1 MPENERITVEVKQG
15 VCVCSLPLLKLDSAP
30 ISHSGK
36 SKLVGGTGGFL
47 KVEGVPGYPGLKLS
61 ATLIVPLPRV

>member
-1 MPENERITVEVKQG
+1 M
-15 VCVCSLPLLKLDSAP
+15 KLDSAP
-30 ISHSGK
+30 MSRSGK

-61 ATLIVPLPRV
+61 AMLIVPLPRV